1 MKTHN
6 INAIRSCHQPSDPRL
21 YDLADEMGF
30 WVMDEA
36 DLECHGFEA
45 IADATLSPAE
55 RDMPFFK
62 RQQLTKKSAALW
74 TSDNPEWHEA
84 YVDRAVQLVYRDK
97 LHPSVIMWSLG
108 NEAFYGRNHVAMADW
123 IRSYDPTRLIHYEPD
138 LDAEV
143 MDMHSR
149 MYPSMETIVFFAE
162 DASKTKPLVLCEYI
176 HAMGTGPGNIKEYM
190 DALYKYPALQGGW
203 VWEWVNHG
211 LLTKTK
217 DGKEY
222 YGYGGDFGDAP
233 NDGNFVLDG
242 VLDSDHKPNSGLV
255 EYKKALEPVQLVSSS
270 GKTFTIINRYDFT
283 TLDGLACHWSTVTET
298 DKGAGGSLD
307 IPQGLQPGSTAEM
320 TMPEAA
326 ISKDSETLLE
336 LSFTL
341 REDTIWSEAGFEV
354 ACIQVPLNSLSAL
367 KKPEAQNEVRVSIE
381 KTTSSVKVTGGR
393 NFWTLSLSPGAI
405 SSWKKDNVELI
416 AKPLL
421 PSFFRA
427 PPDNDF
433 PQDGKDWLDRK
444 LQFGSVHTRGI
455 EFKENEDGTAN
466 ITLSQKFGPK
476 VLSWSLDLSTTL
488 TFSPSGS
495 LDFHVTRKPA
505 SQALPKTLPRIGVTL
520 GLPAAFQTTEWF
532 GRGPSESYR
541 DMKLSQR
548 VGLHT
553 VSQISDLWAAPEFP
567 QECSNR
573 TDTHWF
579 MISNGEGAGLTAQF
593 YKPSNKAQRQLFDF
607 MASHY
612 DVKNIFDSKHPYEL
626 EGEKKE
632 HVILR
637 LDAEHH
643 GLGTGSCGPKT
654 LDEYA
659 LKAATFEFGLVL
671 Y

>member
-1 MKTHN
+1 
-6 INAIRSCHQPSDPRL
+6 
-21 YDLADEMGF
+21 
-30 WVMDEA
+30 
-36 DLECHGFEA
+36 
-45 IADATLSPAE
+45 
-55 RDMPFFK
+55 
-62 RQQLTKKSAALW
+62 
-74 TSDNPEWHEA
+74 
-84 YVDRAVQLVYRDK
+84 
-97 LHPSVIMWSLG
+97 
-108 NEAFYGRNHVAMADW
+108 
-123 IRSYDPTRLIHYEPD
+123 
-138 LDAEV
+138 
-143 MDMHSR
+143 
-149 MYPSMETIVFFAE
+149 
-162 DASKTKPLVLCEYI
+162 
-176 HAMGTGPGNIKEYM
+176 
-190 DALYKYPALQGGW
+190 
-203 VWEWVNHG
+203 
-211 LLTKTK
+211 
-217 DGKEY
+217 
-222 YGYGGDFGDAP
+222 
-233 NDGNFVLDG
+233 
-242 VLDSDHKPNSGLV
+242 
-255 EYKKALEPVQLVSSS
+255 
-270 GKTFTIINRYDFT
+270 
-283 TLDGLACHWSTVTET
+283 
-298 DKGAGGSLD
+298 
-307 IPQGLQPGSTAEM
+307 M

-416 AKPLL
+416 AQPLL

-532 GRGPSESYR
+532 GRGPI
-541 DMKLSQR
+541 
-548 VGLHT
+548 
-553 VSQISDLWAAPEFP
+553 SQISDLWAAPEFP